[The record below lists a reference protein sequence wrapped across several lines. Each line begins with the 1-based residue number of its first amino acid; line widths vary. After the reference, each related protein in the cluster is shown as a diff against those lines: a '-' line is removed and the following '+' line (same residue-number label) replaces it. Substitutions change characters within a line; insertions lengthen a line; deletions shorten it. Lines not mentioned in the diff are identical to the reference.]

1 LKTAIAASS
10 DTQSDAGVISG
21 HPRAAAQGLS
31 RPSSSP
37 TSTRWPL
44 PPTPADWR
52 QGDRVI
58 VAPALS
64 DEEAHKLF
72 PGGFETKKPY
82 LRLTAD
88 PSK

>member
-1 LKTAIAASS
+1 
-10 DTQSDAGVISG
+10 
-21 HPRAAAQGLS
+21 
-31 RPSSSP
+31 
-37 TSTRWPL
+37 
-44 PPTPADWR
+44 
-52 QGDRVI
+52 VI

-72 PGGFETKKPY
+72 PLGFETKKPY